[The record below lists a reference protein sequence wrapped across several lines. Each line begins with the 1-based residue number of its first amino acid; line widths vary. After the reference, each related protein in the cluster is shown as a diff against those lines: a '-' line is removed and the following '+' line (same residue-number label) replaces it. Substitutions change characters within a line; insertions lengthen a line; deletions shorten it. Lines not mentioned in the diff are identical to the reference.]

1 MKCVFWMCVKYKNIL
16 GNVFL
21 PDSVCFVSCKW
32 LFFKQIEAKARKN
45 VTLWKSNWYTSSI
58 IMFKLI
64 VVIWIDALK
73 KMVAIQIVCM
83 YLTLYMES
91 LLHLYWRYWARIHR
105 TSTNNLCHFLVCFL
119 IHKNGIEWF
128 SLKIF

>member
-1 MKCVFWMCVKYKNIL
+1 MRCVSRICVKWKNIL
-16 GNVFL
+16 GNFFL
-21 PDSVCFVSCKW
+21 PDSVCFVSCNL
-32 LFFKQIEAKARKN
+32 LFFKQIKARDKKMW
-45 VTLWKSNWYTSSI
+45 LSEKSNSYNSSI
-58 IMFKLI
+58 VLFNWLYLLELML
-64 VVIWIDALK
+64 WT
-73 KMVAIQIVCM
+73 KMVAIQIFCM
-83 YLTLYMES
+83 YLTLYMDS